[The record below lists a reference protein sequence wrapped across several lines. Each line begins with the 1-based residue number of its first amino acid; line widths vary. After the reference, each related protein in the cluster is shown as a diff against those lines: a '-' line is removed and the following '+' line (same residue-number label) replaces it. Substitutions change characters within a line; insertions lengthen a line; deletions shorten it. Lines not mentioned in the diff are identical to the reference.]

1 MKTSF
6 LIACV
11 LVTGLAS
18 PAWAR
23 HYYVVQ
29 NTKTLKCSVLPK
41 KPKGKTVIVVSGG
54 AAYKSRSEARAA
66 LRAVG
71 GCKS

>member
-1 MKTSF
+1 MKAQF
-6 LIACV
+6 LIACA

-23 HYYVVQ
+23 HYYLVQ

-41 KPKGKTVIVVSGG
+41 KTKGKTVVIVNGSTS
-54 AAYKSRSEARAA
+54 YKSRSEARAA
-66 LRAVG
+66 LRGAAS
-71 GCKS
+71 CKI